1 MTKQEFIEKIAKAVQ
16 EIGPKYGIT
25 IVSPIV
31 AQAILESAWGTSNKA
46 KYHNYFGLKYREG
59 RVSCNNGTFID
70 GSAEQNEDGSYVNI
84 KDSWYSFSTLQA
96 GVEGYM
102 QFINID
108 RYSNLKGVTNPLQYL
123 QYIKNDGYATSLKYV
138 DNLLNVISQNN
149 LTKYDTIKEGDDNVS
164 KEIKV
169 CLDAGHYGKYNRSPV
184 VKEYYES
191 DMVWKLH
198 LYLKEELENYRIKVI
213 TTRETQEKDLGL
225 YERGYKSKNCDLFLS
240 LHSNACGTESVDRV
254 VVIVNLEDNKYEFD
268 EVSKEIGDKLGK
280 VIRDTMGVDEYR
292 VITKQSSN
300 DRDGNGIKDDEYYGV
315 LNGCKA
321 ARVPGMI
328 LEHSFHTNKNA
339 SLWLL
344 DNNNLKKLAKNE
356 AAAIAAYF
364 NVQKQENKQ
373 ETKEEVKIET
383 PKNDTLYRVRKSW
396 SDSKSQIGA
405 YSILENAKKACKD
418 GYYVFNS
425 KGEVVYPIENKTNN
439 TSNIYVVKKGDTL
452 SEIAKKYNTTV
463 AALVSLNNI
472 KNANVINVGQKIIL
486 PTNTKTNT
494 TTSKVTTN
502 KKSNKEIAKE
512 VLQGKWGNGT
522 TRKQKL
528 EAAGYN
534 YSEIQKIVNN
544 LCK

>member
-16 EIGPKYGIT
+16 EYAPQFGIC
-25 IVSPIV
+25 IYSPII
-31 AQAILESAWGTSNKA
+31 AQAILESGWGTSELAQNA
-46 KYHNYFGLKYREG
+46 NNFFGLKYREG
-59 RVSCNNGTFID
+59 RVPSAIGTYVKV
-70 GSAEQNEDGSYVNI
+70 GSEQNADGSYTSSTMTWC
-84 KDSWYSFSTLQA
+84 KFASLEDS
-96 GVEGYM
+96 VKGYM
-102 QFINID
+102 EFINID
-108 RYSNLKGVTNPLQYL
+108 RYANLKGVTNPLQYL

-149 LTKYDTIKEGDDNVS
+149 LTQYDTIKEGDDNVS

-198 LYLKEELENYRIKVI
+198 LYLKEELENYGIKVI

-225 YERGYKSKNCDLFLS
+225 YERGYKSKGCDLFLS
-240 LHSNACGTESVDRV
+240 LHSNACGTESIDRV

-280 VIRDTMGVDEYR
+280 VIKDTMGVDEYR
-292 VITKQSSN
+292 VVTKQSSN

-315 LNGCKA
+315 LNGCKV
-321 ARVPGMI
+321 ARTAGMI
-328 LEHSFHTNKNA
+328 LEHSFHTNTKA
-339 SLWLL
+339 SKWLL

-364 NVQKQENKQ
+364 NVKKQENKQ
-373 ETKEEVKIET
+373 ETKEEVKVET
-383 PKNDTLYRVRKSW
+383 PKTDNLYRVRKSW
-396 SDSKSQIGA
+396 NDSKSQIGA
-405 YSILENAKKACKD
+405 YSVLENAKKACKN
-418 GYYVFNS
+418 GYFVFNS
-425 KGEVVYPIENKTNN
+425 KGEVVYPIEEKKE
-439 TSNIYVVKKGDTL
+439 TSNVYVVKSGDTL
-452 SEIAKKYNTTV
+452 SKIAKKYNTTV
-463 AALVSLNNI
+463 AVLQKLNNI
-472 KNANVINVGQKIIL
+472 KNANIINIGQKITL
-486 PTNTKTNT
+486 PTNTSTST
-494 TTSKVTTN
+494 TTSN
-502 KKSNKEIAKE
+502 KKSNEEIAKE

-522 TRKQKL
+522 DRKKKL